1 MQVEG
6 IPDGWYFVRVGKV
19 KLGEFYVN
27 NEGFAREWTTSGES
41 GFANYV
47 VISKI
52 EKPKRYRPFANAAE
66 FEPHRDRW
74 IMRGDRS
81 DTEETTPSGCFRVAA
96 YNDHHFW
103 TTDGRTKDYAEA
115 LEDGKKF
122 EDGTPFGVE
131 VVE

>member
-66 FEPHRDRW
+66 FEPHRDKW
-74 IMRGDRS
+74 LKLKRGGGDHRIKTYSCNDRKHYTG
-81 DTEETTPSGCFRVAA
+81 D
-96 YNDHHFW
+96 
-103 TTDGRTKDYAEA
+103 DGSTWKEMFDDFE
-115 LEDGKKF
+115 F

-131 VVE
+131 VTE